1 MLLRTAVAFLISL
14 LLACGPSEPQ
24 VRGGGGRYGGVFNIN
39 ENQVLRTLFPLA
51 INLVSEQRVG
61 AQIYEGLVGFNATDL
76 SVEPALAESWE
87 LNAARTVYT
96 FKLRP
101 DVRFHDDPAF
111 PDGEGRLLTAQDV
124 VHCFTS
130 LCEQGIGDAAFWLFQ
145 DRVAGANEY
154 HASGIRGGSVSGI
167 TALDDRH
174 VRITLTRPCPYFLQI
189 LAGAGCWI
197 WPRELLEH
205 YANDLFR
212 HAIGTGPF
220 RLNVARPEEVV
231 VLERNHAYWGVDAE
245 GRRLPYLDAV
255 RVTLVPDKEREINEF
270 LKGNLSMISELSLL
284 SIHALGD
291 SVDPQTGEKHFNTL
305 SIPTLAVQ
313 FYGFNATKPPFND
326 PLVRRAFAMALDRQE
341 LVDSV
346 LHGLA
351 VVARHG
357 LVPPGLP
364 DYPYDLVPGIP
375 YDPERARAL
384 LAEAGYPGGKGFP
397 RIQLQVNNHG
407 FGYRSV
413 ASRVQEMLGKEL
425 GVAITVSVVPP
436 NSYYERIDQGE
447 ALFWREG
454 WVADLP
460 DPENFLALIYGKN
473 AVLDTTLP
481 SRLNTTRYASPHFD
495 ALFGLSLTK
504 GSEAERLRDLAR
516 AEALAMQDV
525 PLIPLYHERHI
536 MLLPTRVQGMQINS
550 MELLDLREVYFSNP
564 APQSVEPAT
573 SS

>member
-1 MLLRTAVAFLISL
+1 
-14 LLACGPSEPQ
+14 
-24 VRGGGGRYGGVFNIN
+24 VRSGNGIHGGVFNIN

-51 INLVSEQRVG
+51 INLVSEQRVA

-76 SVEPALAESWE
+76 SVVPALAESWE
-87 LNAARTVYT
+87 LSADRTVYT
-96 FKLRP
+96 FMLRR

-111 PDGEGRLLTAQDV
+111 TNGEGRLLTAHDV
-124 VHCFTS
+124 VHCFTA
-130 LCEQGIGDAAFWLFQ
+130 LCEKGIGDAAFWLFQ

-154 HASGIRGGSVSGI
+154 HASGTRGGSVSGI
-167 TALDDRH
+167 TALDERH
-174 VRITLTRPCPYFLQI
+174 VRITLTRPCPYFLQS
-189 LAGAGCWI
+189 LAGSGCWI
-197 WPRELLEH
+197 WPQELLDH
-205 YANDLFR
+205 YAADLFR

-220 RLNVARPEEVV
+220 RMNVARPEEVV
-231 VLERNHAYWGVDAE
+231 VLERNHQYWGKDAE

-291 SVDPQTGEKHFNTL
+291 SVDPQTGERRFNTL
-305 SIPTLAVQ
+305 STPALAVQ
-313 FYGFNATKPPFND
+313 FYGFNASKPPFND

-364 DYPYDLVPGIP
+364 EYPYDLVPGIP
-375 YDPERARAL
+375 YDPERARTL

-436 NSYYERIDQGE
+436 KAYYERIDRGE

-460 DPENFLALIYGKN
+460 DPENFLALIHGKN
-473 AVLDTTLP
+473 AVSDTAQP
-481 SRLNTTRYASPHFD
+481 SRLNTTRYANPQFD
-495 ALFGLSLTK
+495 ALFGLSLTR
-504 GSEAERLRDLAR
+504 GSETERLRDLAR

-525 PLIPLYHERHI
+525 PLIPLYHGRYI
-536 MLLPTRVQGMQINS
+536 MLLSPRVQGMQINS
-550 MELLDLREVYFSNP
+550 MELLDLRKVHLSEPVG
-564 APQSVEPAT
+564 QSAEPPT